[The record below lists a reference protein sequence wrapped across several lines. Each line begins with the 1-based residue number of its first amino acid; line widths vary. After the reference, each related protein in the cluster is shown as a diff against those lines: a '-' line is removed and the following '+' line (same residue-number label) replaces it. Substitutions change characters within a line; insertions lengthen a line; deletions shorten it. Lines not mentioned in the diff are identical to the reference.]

1 MKDRLFIFIC
11 FAAAA
16 FLLPAFFGK
25 EASVSVQT
33 PVIPETLNIYITETK
48 EIRTITHEEYLTGCL
63 AAQIPLDYE
72 QEALNAQAAAAMTY
86 AGRLIADLAGKAELP
101 DGADIS
107 DSTSLC
113 QPYYTPEKCAAVFG
127 GSYEEYLPKL
137 KIAAEYGRSH
147 IITHENQPIYAVY
160 HSVSS
165 GRTNSAEGIWGR
177 SFDYI
182 RSVDSHWDKDYTNY
196 ECRNE
201 MTAEQ
206 ARLCLVNYK
215 SDIVTPA
222 DYSKWFSE
230 FNADGNGYVISV
242 KIGDNLFSGGDIW
255 RIFGLRSTAFTVE
268 YQSGIFTFV
277 TKGYGHGAGLSQYG
291 ANEMA
296 KQGKTADE
304 ILRHYYGEAV
314 SF

>member
-16 FLLPAFFGK
+16 FGVPLFFT
-25 EASVSVQT
+25 EAQAVEQ
-33 PVIPETLNIYITETK
+33 PQIPETINVYITETE
-48 EIRTITHEEYLTGCL
+48 EIRTLTWEEYLTGCL

-86 AGRLIADLAGKAELP
+86 ARRITDDLEESGEIP

-107 DSTSLC
+107 DSSSLC
-113 QPYYTPEKCAAVFG
+113 QPYYTPEKCAEIYG
-127 GSYEEYLPKL
+127 GSYDEYLPRL
-137 KIAAEYGRSH
+137 KSAAEFGRNH
-147 IITHENQPIYAVY
+147 IITYENQPIYAVY
-160 HSVSS
+160 HSVSA
-165 GRTNSAEGIWGR
+165 GKTNTAEGIWGR
-177 SFDYI
+177 SFEYL
-182 RSVDSHWDKDYTNY
+182 RSIDSTWDKNYINY

-206 ARLCLVNYK
+206 ARLCLVAYK
-215 SDIVTPA
+215 DNIGTPA
-222 DYSKWFSE
+222 DYSKWFSQ
-230 FNADGNGYVISV
+230 FNADENGYVISV
-242 KIGDNLFSGGDIW
+242 KIGENLFSGGDIW

-268 YQSGIFTFV
+268 YQNGIFVFT

-296 KQGKTADE
+296 KQGKTAEE
-304 ILRHYYGEAV
+304 ILRHYYGENV
-314 SF
+314 EF

>member
-1 MKDRLFIFIC
+1 MVMKDRLFIFFC

-16 FLLPAFFGK
+16 FLLPLFF
-25 EASVSVQT
+25 ADAAAA
-33 PVIPETLNIYITETK
+33 ETAEISGTVNIYITEAD
-48 EIRTITHEEYLTGCL
+48 EIRTITWEEYLTGCL
-63 AAQIPLDYE
+63 SAQISLDYE

-86 AGRLIADLAGKAELP
+86 AQRLIADLKENGGLPEGAEL
-101 DGADIS
+101 S

-113 QPYYTPEKCAAVFG
+113 QPYYTPEKCKEIYG
-127 GSYEEYLPKL
+127 GSYDEYIHKL
-137 KIAAEYGRSH
+137 STAAAYGKNH
-147 IITHENQPIYAVY
+147 IITYEGQPVYAVY
-160 HSVSS
+160 HSVST
-165 GRTNSAEGIWGR
+165 GKTNTAEGIWGR
-177 SFDYI
+177 SFPYLTKADSPWDRNYI
-182 RSVDSHWDKDYTNY
+182 NY

-215 SDIVTPA
+215 PDIATPA

-230 FNADGNGYVISV
+230 FNADENGYVISV
-242 KIGDNLFSGGDIW
+242 KIGNNLFSGGDIW
-255 RIFGLRSTAFTVE
+255 RIFSLRSTAFTVE
-268 YQSGIFTFV
+268 YESGVFVFT

-304 ILRHYYGEAV
+304 ILRHYYGENV